1 MAETRADN
9 QTALRTQNQPPMFAQ
24 LYLPTGINAYKL
36 CPRMLYTE
44 QYRTECP
51 AKKPGDQSRPRR
63 KRVDSMQTSSLQQR
77 ALATPAEARS
87 SRSTL
92 QQKKASPRGK
102 NVCARTPT
110 GSDDRSRDHRNE
122 PRVTLKLKLKPT
134 GS

>member
-1 MAETRADN
+1 
-9 QTALRTQNQPPMFAQ
+9 
-24 LYLPTGINAYKL
+24 
-36 CPRMLYTE
+36 MLYTE
-44 QYRTECP
+44 QYRTDCA
-51 AKKPGDQSRPRR
+51 AKNPCDKSETRS

-77 ALATPAEARS
+77 TLATPAEARS

-122 PRVTLKLKLKPT
+122 PRVTLKLTLKST
-134 GS
+134 GSRPIMDMLGDTLDNMDRGCVYQL